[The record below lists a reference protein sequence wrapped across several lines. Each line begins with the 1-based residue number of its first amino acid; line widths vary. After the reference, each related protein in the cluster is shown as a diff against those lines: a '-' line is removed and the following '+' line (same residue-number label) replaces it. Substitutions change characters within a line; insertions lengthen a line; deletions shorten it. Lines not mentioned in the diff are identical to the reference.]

1 MGGAG
6 GWEWWGTGVGEGG
19 GRGARRLG
27 WGGGGEVP
35 CENSRGG
42 GAGGLVSSIV
52 DVAWDL
58 LGCPGGLARICWEF
72 VYDLQDYC
80 GCLGGGLIVS
90 GVPWKHY

>member
-6 GWEWWGTGVGEGG
+6 GWEWWGRGVGEWG

-35 CENSRGG
+35 CENSRGER
-42 GAGGLVSSIV
+42 GGLVGSIV

-58 LGCPGGLARICWEF
+58 LGCPGALREF
-72 VYDLQDYC
+72 VGNLFMIC
-80 GCLGGGLIVS
+80 EILAGAW
-90 GVPWKHY
+90 GVA